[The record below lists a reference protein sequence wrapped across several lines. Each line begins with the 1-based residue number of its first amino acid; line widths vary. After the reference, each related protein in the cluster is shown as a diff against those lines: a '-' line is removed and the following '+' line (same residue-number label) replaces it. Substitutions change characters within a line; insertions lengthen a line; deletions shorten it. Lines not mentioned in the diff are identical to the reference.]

1 MSSFKCE
8 QDCRDEKLVIT
19 NFRKR
24 QTLFLVV
31 VPPQGQLRLKN
42 ELIQVKQRV
51 SGYSR
56 VVQFVCYSKSCLKN

>member
-1 MSSFKCE
+1 M
-8 QDCRDEKLVIT
+8 IT

-31 VPPQGQLRLKN
+31 VQPQGQRRLKN

-56 VVQFVCYSKSCLKN
+56 AIQFVTLKAQSQKLNL